1 MKRATC
7 AAGASLT
14 VLSAFLLLSAAPLS
28 AQGGGQDSQPGRGA
42 ITVRGHWI
50 VDVHEADGT
59 LAKRHEFDNH
69 LTNPL
74 ALARLFSRQQ
84 SMGTW
89 HVALS
94 DTLANNAP
102 CETNGNRS
110 CHLLEAGDPNRYS
123 GTNFLALTVG
133 LEGTPSPDKLV
144 LQGTFTAQRAGQ
156 ISYVSAELGLCANN
170 IAPAT
175 PCSAGSQQ
183 LTQRLLQGAD
193 TVPVSAG
200 QVVQLRVE
208 ISFTAAP

>member
-1 MKRATC
+1 MKRAIR

-14 VLSAFLLLSAAPLS
+14 VLSAFLLLFAAPMS
-28 AQGGGQDSQPGRGA
+28 AQGGGQGSPPRQSA
-42 ITVRGHWI
+42 IGVRGHWI
-50 VDVHEADGT
+50 IDVHQADGT
-59 LAKRHEFDNH
+59 VATRHEFDNH

-84 SMGTW
+84 SVGTW
-89 HVALS
+89 HVTVS

-133 LEGTPSPDKLV
+133 LEGTPSPNKLV
-144 LQGTFTAQRAGQ
+144 LQGTFAAQRAGQ
-156 ISYVSAELGLCANN
+156 ISYVSADLGVCPNN

-175 PCSAGSQQ
+175 PCAVASQQ
-183 LTQRLLQGAD
+183 LTQRLLQGTD

-200 QVVQLRVE
+200 QVVQVRVE
-208 ISFTAAP
+208 ISFTAQ